1 MQYLG
6 DSELRVFIEDVLGND
21 LPFGGKVVIFSGDFR
36 QNLPVIKFGNRADI
50 VDNTIKKMEWWYSV
64 RTLSLTDN
72 MRVLLNGNTNV
83 AREFTEMLLSIGDGR
98 FVIQPEVGSD
108 AIKVPNDLVWPDQN
122 STTS

>member
-50 VDNTIKKMEWWYSV
+50 VDKDRKRHV
-64 RTLSLTDN
+64 
-72 MRVLLNGNTNV
+72 
-83 AREFTEMLLSIGDGR
+83 
-98 FVIQPEVGSD
+98 
-108 AIKVPNDLVWPDQN
+108 
-122 STTS
+122 